1 MILRHDVVRKDFLRE
16 IENKKIFCYGA
27 GQVFNDFLQVYDML
41 DITAVVDKNLNRQG
55 TNIAS
60 TEISIISQEEF
71 VNLSDENTVLIITC
85 FDYQQIEKELN
96 TYDRLKNLPCYVYSI
111 MQGKFG
117 TKYDGIISGKY
128 QITEFKMQDYNAGQ
142 KAPADVAVTVAEN
155 GYKILSL
162 NRGTQRFGQTQ
173 TKLEWE
179 RIVELIPFN
188 ATLIV
193 QLPFVDISDG
203 VNQLFGLKEKKHV
216 GIIAIV
222 HDIDILRGENG
233 EYQNKQYNI
242 LRNLPDVWIVHNNYM
257 INELCQRGFE
267 RDRMVNLEIFD
278 YLIEDYQSVKYGD
291 GIIIAGNLDKKK
303 SGYVYKL
310 NQVSNVQ
317 FNLFG
322 ANYTSK
328 LCAYNIFYFGAF
340 LPNDLIQN
348 LQGKYG
354 LVWDGDTIETCSGG
368 KGEYLRINNPHK
380 LSLYLAIGLPVIIWD
395 EAAEADFVLKE
406 HVGITV
412 KSLYELSD
420 KLSKV
425 SDSDYEN
432 MKHNAQIVG
441 ARLRNGE
448 YMTKAIKKAEE
459 KIQEMIK

>member
-117 TKYDGIISGKY
+117 TNYDGIISGKY

-203 VNQLFGLKEKKHV
+203 VNQLFGLKV
-216 GIIAIV
+216 
-222 HDIDILRGENG
+222 
-233 EYQNKQYNI
+233 
-242 LRNLPDVWIVHNNYM
+242 
-257 INELCQRGFE
+257 
-267 RDRMVNLEIFD
+267 
-278 YLIEDYQSVKYGD
+278 
-291 GIIIAGNLDKKK
+291 
-303 SGYVYKL
+303 
-310 NQVSNVQ
+310 
-317 FNLFG
+317 LF
-322 ANYTSK
+322 
-328 LCAYNIFYFGAF
+328 IM
-340 LPNDLIQN
+340 
-348 LQGKYG
+348 
-354 LVWDGDTIETCSGG
+354 E
-368 KGEYLRINNPHK
+368 
-380 LSLYLAIGLPVIIWD
+380 VI
-395 EAAEADFVLKE
+395 
-406 HVGITV
+406 
-412 KSLYELSD
+412 
-420 KLSKV
+420 
-425 SDSDYEN
+425 
-432 MKHNAQIVG
+432 
-441 ARLRNGE
+441 
-448 YMTKAIKKAEE
+448 
-459 KIQEMIK
+459 

>member
-1 MILRHDVVRKDFLRE
+1 MILRHDAVKKDFIRE

-117 TKYDGIISGKY
+117 TKYDGIISGKF

-303 SGYVYKL
+303 CGYVY
-310 NQVSNVQ
+310 
-317 FNLFG
+317 NL
-322 ANYTSK
+322 S
-328 LCAYNIFYFGAF
+328 
-340 LPNDLIQN
+340 
-348 LQGKYG
+348 
-354 LVWDGDTIETCSGG
+354 E
-368 KGEYLRINNPHK
+368 
-380 LSLYLAIGLPVIIWD
+380 
-395 EAAEADFVLKE
+395 
-406 HVGITV
+406 
-412 KSLYELSD
+412 
-420 KLSKV
+420 
-425 SDSDYEN
+425 
-432 MKHNAQIVG
+432 
-441 ARLRNGE
+441 
-448 YMTKAIKKAEE
+448 
-459 KIQEMIK
+459 